1 MVERFDSWI
10 RELGPFGYL
19 FLGLAAMLEYVF
31 PPFPGDTITLLGGV
45 YAVRG
50 ERPWPLVLL
59 SVTLGSVL
67 GAAINYRFGQFI
79 ADRLERRPDERLPL
93 GLSHESMHRLQ
104 QKMVDRGAFL
114 LVINRFLPSLR
125 ALIFV
130 AAGASAMPL
139 GKVLSLGALSA
150 LAWNLLMLGIGI
162 ALGGNIERLSSLF
175 ATYQKVALGL
185 VGVAVAGVVLHS
197 LFTRLASARAK
208 KGAGGGEGP

>member
-1 MVERFDSWI
+1 MVERFDSWV

-19 FLGLAAMLEYVF
+19 VLGLAAMLEYVF

-59 SVTLGSVL
+59 SVTVGSVL

-79 ADRLERRPDERLPL
+79 ADRLERRPDEKLFL
-93 GLSHESMHRLQ
+93 GLSHARMHALQ
-104 QKMVDRGAFL
+104 HKMVERGTFL

-150 LAWNLLMLGIGI
+150 LAWNLLMLAIGI
-162 ALGGNIERLSSLF
+162 ALGGNIERLEDLF
-175 ATYQKVALGL
+175 WTYQKVALIAVGAVLAGL
-185 VGVAVAGVVLHS
+185 FLRSALSAH
-197 LFTRLASARAK
+197 AAARARRRADSGK
-208 KGAGGGEGP
+208 DS